1 MVDYIREELLMTKVC
16 AYCQKKIITRL
27 VLTVLNIKP
36 SELARELNLSES
48 LVSKYLAGERKSNE
62 LDLFFIEQIFELKVK
77 DYDRNEET
85 RIRANLG

>member
-1 MVDYIREELLMTKVC
+1 MVDYIREELLMMKVC
-16 AYCQKKIITRL
+16 ACCQKKIITRL
-27 VLTVLNIKP
+27 VLTILNVKP

-85 RIRANLG
+85 RIRVNLD